1 MTPPTSHLAF
11 PLLGLV
17 SLVIGW
23 PLARRR
29 VAPNRWYGVRVAS
42 TLSTPVIWYEANAVC
57 GDELVRMGLVL
68 LVVSVALSFVPGLPD
83 VGYVVICLA
92 VFLVGS
98 VRATA
103 RSLRTAKRL
112 AHADA
117 VEREPR
123 GSTEG

>member
-29 VAPNRWYGVRVAS
+29 VAPNHWYGVRVAS
-42 TLSTPVIWYEANAVC
+42 TLSRPGIWYEVNAVC

-68 LVVSVALSFVPGLPD
+68 LVVGVGLSFVPGLPD
-83 VGYVVICLA
+83 VGYVAICLA
-92 VFLVGS
+92 VFLAGS

-103 RSLRTAKRL
+103 RSLRAAKRL
-112 AHADA
+112 ALADA
-117 VEREPR
+117 VERESS